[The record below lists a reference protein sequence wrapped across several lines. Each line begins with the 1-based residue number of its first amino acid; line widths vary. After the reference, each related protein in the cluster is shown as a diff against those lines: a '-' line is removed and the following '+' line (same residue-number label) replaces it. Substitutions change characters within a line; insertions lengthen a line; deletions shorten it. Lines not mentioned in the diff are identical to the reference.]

1 MYVGNVSWRIEHNG
15 THWYPSECSILTQW
29 NFPKRLSLSPMAGQ
43 PAPLLFLAI
52 IAAAKH
58 FCFHWPGFSLP
69 ENETSPAR
77 IPRIP
82 EPLSSVCDSNLSI
95 HSIKTNWFYIQLLLV
110 LFSFA
115 HLVLYL
121 GFLDFPFSSLQW
133 QLSFLMH
140 PVNPANGLNLNAV
153 CPVCS
158 FLALDLCKAGKSLT
172 LLLSSYFTLNKMF

>member
-1 MYVGNVSWRIEHNG
+1 MGNVSWRIEHNG
-15 THWYPSECSILTQW
+15 THPSECSILTQW
-29 NFPKRLSLSPMAGQ
+29 ISPKRLPLSPVAGQ
-43 PAPLLFLAI
+43 PAPLLFPAI

-69 ENETSPAR
+69 ENKTSPAR

-82 EPLSSVCDSNLSI
+82 EPLFSICDSNLSI

-121 GFLDFPFSSLQW
+121 GFLDVPFSSLQW
-133 QLSFLMH
+133 QLSFLTH
-140 PVNPANGLNLNAV
+140 PVNPANGLNLMNAV
-153 CPVCS
+153 CPVHS
-158 FLALDLCKAGKSLT
+158 FLALDLCKAGKFLT
-172 LLLSSYFTLNKMF
+172 LLLSPYFTLNRMF